1 MDGSLDHRD
10 RPILGLLPLPP
21 VSWRHGER
29 RETAKWG
36 NRGGCRSVDSHR
48 VARGRNTRQF
58 IGLYVRL
65 SVSLGR
71 VFVSVCIAVPSAKR
85 RVQERAEVHEHVLH
99 GDVHRRVHTE
109 DRRIRRQGKLHYTN
123 KSHLPSSNRLSK
135 ERTRLE

>member
-1 MDGSLDHRD
+1 MKKSPRSFSDSQSFAVPAVFRQA
-10 RPILGLLPLPP
+10 R
-21 VSWRHGER
+21 RKTRNGER
-29 RETAKWG
+29 G
-36 NRGGCRSVDSHR
+36 DRGGYRSFDSHR